1 MRYCMQKP
9 MTISIITPQTLKQDA
24 SHLKWGM
31 KWDILVLDEG
41 HRAKNMKTQ
50 LNSCLKQFPV

>member
-1 MRYCMQKP
+1 MQKP

-24 SHLKWGM
+24 SELKEHC

-50 LNSCLKQFPV
+50 LNTCLKQFPV